1 MLNSPCLSIAA
12 LSISTTNLH
21 HSLPP
26 LTLSPTQSCRTLR
39 NFSFLKTKETF
50 SHPAEPTH
58 HDQKKRAV
66 ADIAFICL
74 HPIPPPYSEHFD
86 ATPNSDRNEMA
97 SPSLPAGYMRISS
110 VMKFIFDHCQA
121 PPHAWLFLQVERSSW
136 GSGLICARVFRI
148 GRVHQRFHELF

>member
-58 HDQKKRAV
+58 HDQKKELSQTLPLY
-66 ADIAFICL
+66 AFIPSL
-74 HPIPPPYSEHFD
+74 RPTLNIS
-86 ATPNSDRNEMA
+86 TLLRNEMA